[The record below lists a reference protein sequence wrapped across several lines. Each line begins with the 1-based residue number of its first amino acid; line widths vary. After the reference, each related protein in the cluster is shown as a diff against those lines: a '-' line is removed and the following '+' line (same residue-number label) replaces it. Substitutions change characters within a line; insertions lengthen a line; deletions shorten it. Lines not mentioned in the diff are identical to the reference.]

1 MWPYTKKSFRDYP
14 GGPWVGK
21 FPWRREWQPTPIFL
35 LGEFHEERSLAGYMM
50 RLQRVRHDCVT
61 NTSLVVQWLRI
72 CTSTAGS
79 MGLSLVALVKEVLHA
94 TVQPKIKEREY
105 PFPAMKNCGIT
116 R

>member
-1 MWPYTKKSFRDYP
+1 M
-14 GGPWVGK
+14 
-21 FPWRREWQPTPIFL
+21 FL
-35 LGEFHEERSLAGYMM
+35 LGEFHEERSLAGYTM
-50 RLQRVRHDCVT
+50 RLQTVRHDCVT

-94 TVQPKIKEREY
+94 TVQPKIKNKEREREY